1 MENTMN
7 QGLGPVGMV
16 DGHGIGA
23 GVMNVFIF
31 TNDAKAA
38 LDKTMSLIQ
47 GGHHRKEFMV
57 GYRKFEEED
66 YTPMFPPGLECFR
79 VS

>member
-1 MENTMN
+1 MENTIN

-16 DGHGIGA
+16 DGHDIGA

-47 GGHHRKEFMV
+47 GGHDRKEFMV
-57 GYRKFEEED
+57 RYRKFEEED
-66 YTPMFPPGLECFR
+66 YTPKFPPGLECFR